1 MFLQDDLLTKVDR
14 ASMATSL
21 EVRAPFLHHPL
32 VEYVA
37 SLPASMKLRRFTSK
51 HILKRAMRDR
61 LTPEISGRR
70 KRGFNI
76 PLARFM
82 HRGLAPLMQR
92 ALDPDRIRTAGLLRP
107 EAVTSLLRDH
117 MERRRD
123 NGRLL
128 WNLLMLQLWHSRHF
142 RGGDLL

>member
-1 MFLQDDLLTKVDR
+1 V
-14 ASMATSL
+14 
-21 EVRAPFLHHPL
+21 
-32 VEYVA
+32 
-37 SLPASMKLRRFTSK
+37 SLPASMKLRRLTSK
-51 HILKRAMRDR
+51 YILKLAMRDR
-61 LTPEISGRR
+61 LTGEISGRR

-76 PLARFM
+76 PMARFM
-82 HRGLAPLMQR
+82 HHSLAPLMQR
-92 ALDPDRIRTAGLLRP
+92 ALAPDRVQSAGILRP

-142 RGGDLL
+142 QGGDLL

>member
-1 MFLQDDLLTKVDR
+1 
-14 ASMATSL
+14 MATSL

-37 SLPASMKLRRFTSK
+37 GLPASMKLRGLTGK
-51 HILKRAMRDR
+51 YLLKRAMASR
-61 LTPEISGRR
+61 LTTEITSRR

-82 HRGLAPLMQR
+82 HRGLAPLLER
-92 ALDPDRIRTAGLLRP
+92 AFDPERVARGGILRP
-107 EAVTSLLRDH
+107 ESVTALLREH
-117 MERRRD
+117 QERRRD

-128 WNLLMLQLWHSRHF
+128 WNLLMLQLWQSRHF
-142 RGGDLL
+142 GGGDLLEAAPPPPSQGTASLS

>member
-32 VEYVA
+32 VEYVVA
-37 SLPASMKLRRFTSK
+37 LPARMKLRRLTSK
-51 HILKRAMRDR
+51 YILKRAMGDR
-61 LTPEISGRR
+61 LTAEVSGRR

-76 PLARFM
+76 PMARFM
-82 HRGLAPLMQR
+82 HRGLAPLMKR
-92 ALDPDRIRTAGLLRP
+92 ALAPERVRAGGLLRP
-107 EAVTSLLRDH
+107 EATSRLLAEH

-128 WNLLMLQLWHSRHF
+128 WNLLMLQLWQSRHF
-142 RGGDLL
+142 GSGDLL